1 MSDHGNSLQ
10 NPNPHHLY
18 EIRDTVEDNVF
29 KYGISDD
36 QIGKDGLSKRLRS
49 QVNILNLAVGFARY
63 IGVILL
69 RNIQGRAKAKAIED
83 EYIDRY
89 FDEHGKR
96 PRGNPVG
103 GSRR

>member
-18 EIRDTVEDNVF
+18 AIRDTVEDNVF
-29 KYGISDD
+29 KYGITDD
-36 QIGKDGLSKRLRS
+36 PIGKDGLSKRIRS
-49 QVNILNLAVGFARY
+49 QVNVLNLAVGFVRY
-63 IGVILL
+63 IGIVLL

-83 EYIDRY
+83 EYIDQY
-89 FDEHGKR
+89 FEQHGKR

-103 GSRR
+103 GTKK

>member
-18 EIRDTVEDNVF
+18 EIRDTVENNVF
-29 KYGISDD
+29 KYGITDD
-36 QIGKDGLSKRLRS
+36 PIGKDGLSKRIRS
-49 QVNILNLAVGFARY
+49 QVNVLNPAVGFVPY
-63 IGVILL
+63 IGMVLL

-89 FDEHGKR
+89 FE
-96 PRGNPVG
+96 
-103 GSRR
+103 